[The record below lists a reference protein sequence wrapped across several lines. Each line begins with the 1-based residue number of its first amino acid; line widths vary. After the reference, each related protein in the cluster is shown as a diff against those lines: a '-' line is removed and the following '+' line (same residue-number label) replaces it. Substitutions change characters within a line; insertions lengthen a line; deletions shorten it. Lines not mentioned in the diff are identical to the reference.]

1 MNFFHKIVNLDLSE
15 LKDLSDK
22 ENFKLINVFTFLV
35 LIEETILMIIDFSYG
50 PSYSFY
56 VKVIICFIVIGGL
69 YLPKLRF
76 NKHIIFL
83 LYLIF
88 ILEIFFGSSYWG
100 EESMVYLYNIPLVV
114 SLPFIFQQKKDFK
127 YVIIITIIVLVLLFI
142 NFYTQFKLFNF
153 FNLSR
158 NSQKDIRNIAFS
170 YIFTVLIIFAYLF
183 YIKFRNIQSLL
194 KENLEKSLLLE
205 KSKTIINLEELQAFI
220 IQAKESNDG
229 FVVKFNSYFPDFIVK
244 LTNIAP
250 TLIATEIE
258 ICAMLKLNFTTKEIA
273 ASTNST
279 VLAINRKKNRVRNK
293 LNIPSEINLNTWFVD
308 F

>member
-1 MNFFHKIVNLDLSE
+1 
-15 LKDLSDK
+15 
-22 ENFKLINVFTFLV
+22 
-35 LIEETILMIIDFSYG
+35 MIIDFSYG

-127 YVIIITIIVLVLLFI
+127 YIVIITIFILVLLFI

-220 IQAKESNDG
+220 VQAKESNDG
-229 FVVKFNSYFPDFIVK
+229 FVVKFSSYFPDFIVK

-293 LNIPSEINLNTWFVD
+293 LNIPSEINLNAWFID